1 MLGQSAILT
10 VLGIGVVF
18 FFLIVMIICMNI
30 LHAVLHALKLDEE
43 KKEVIKLYYDDEGN
57 LRRITI
63 IPTNSCTNI
72 KTYANLKY
80 INKLYLKDQFLM
92 IRDSDGKNP
101 KYLLSINLLRMWRI
115 H

>member
-43 KKEVIKLYYDDEGN
+43 KKEVIQEQ
-57 LRRITI
+57 
-63 IPTNSCTNI
+63 P
-72 KTYANLKY
+72 AAA
-80 INKLYLKDQFLM
+80 
-92 IRDSDGKNP
+92 SDNG
-101 KYLLSINLLRMWRI
+101 SIVAAIAAALHARQ
-115 H
+115 